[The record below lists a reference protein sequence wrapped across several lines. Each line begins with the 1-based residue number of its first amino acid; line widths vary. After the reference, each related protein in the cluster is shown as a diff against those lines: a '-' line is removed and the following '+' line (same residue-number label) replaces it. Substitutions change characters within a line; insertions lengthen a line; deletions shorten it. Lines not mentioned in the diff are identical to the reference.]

1 MKVEVLKEFADKE
14 TGVIYFPG
22 SFFTGE
28 KKRVDELVKLGFLKG
43 EKEKTAKKAGK

>member
-28 KKRVDELVKLGFLKG
+28 KKRVDELVKLGFRKG
-43 EKEKTAKKAGK
+43 DKQPTKKAAK